1 MQCEFCKTKY
11 DYDCAVMKEVS
22 CQQFG
27 VNWQNNRREMLCFV
41 GVYLLGLLFL
51 IGLII
56 VLNLPNG
63 PVRERLIPSST
74 ILLIYIA
81 AMIIG
86 LVFMFILAAH
96 FVSDFGM
103 KTLLSINVR
112 NHTPSKYK
120 YVWRSDLG
128 NLPIRI

>member
-1 MQCEFCKTKY
+1 
-11 DYDCAVMKEVS
+11 MKEVS

-120 YVWRSDLG
+120 YVRRSDLG